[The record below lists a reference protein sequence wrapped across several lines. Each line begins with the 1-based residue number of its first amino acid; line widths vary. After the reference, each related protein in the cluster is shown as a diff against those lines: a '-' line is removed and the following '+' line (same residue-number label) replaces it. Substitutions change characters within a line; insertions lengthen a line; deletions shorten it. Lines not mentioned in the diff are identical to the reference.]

1 MLNPD
6 GVVHGTYRSDVT
18 GLDLNRYDDATAQY
32 SNARQADHS
41 HRVWDSCSSSRQP
54 ALHAVRSLVEH
65 LRIEGRNP
73 QIFID
78 IHGHSS
84 KKGIFL
90 FGIKPNEGAAPAG
103 ADADEVGAAEED
115 RKDSDAF
122 DKRKSKGVSKHRV
135 LANCMSRHFPRFFFK
150 SESCTYGSGLAD
162 KRGTARVVMF
172 GCGVPHAYTLE
183 SSMAGYDGAKQAL
196 HFDVPQ
202 YLQAGA
208 ALGAS
213 LLPWRMLL
221 LEGKGDGG
229 C

>member
-1 MLNPD
+1 L
-6 GVVHGTYRSDVT
+6 T
-18 GLDLNRYDDATAQY
+18 LLF
-32 SNARQADHS
+32 
-41 HRVWDSCSSSRQP
+41 RVWDSCAASRHP
-54 ALHAVRSLVEH
+54 SLHAVRALVDN
-65 LRIEGRNP
+65 LRVEGHSA

-90 FGIKPNEGAAPAG
+90 FGIKADDGPSAEAAEAGAA
-103 ADADEVGAAEED
+103 AEDD
-115 RKDSDAF
+115 RKDSAAS
-122 DKRKSKGVSKHRV
+122 DKKKTKSGCKHRV

-150 SESCTYGSGLAD
+150 SESCTYGSGLAE

-172 GCGVPHAYTLE
+172 SSGVPYAYTLE

-196 HFDVPQ
+196 QFDVPQ

-213 LLPWRMLL
+213 LLPWRLL
-221 LEGKGDGG
+221 LMEGRDKEAGGGDF
-229 C
+229 

>member
-1 MLNPD
+1 M
-6 GVVHGTYRSDVT
+6 
-18 GLDLNRYDDATAQY
+18 
-32 SNARQADHS
+32 
-41 HRVWDSCSSSRQP
+41 
-54 ALHAVRSLVEH
+54 HAVRKLVDD
-65 LRIEGRNP
+65 LQAEGRAV

-90 FGIKPNEGAAPAG
+90 FGIKSDEAASAG
-103 ADADEVGAAEED
+103 TADAPEGSVAGAAEED
-115 RKDSDAF
+115 RKDSAAS
-122 DKRKSKGVSKHRV
+122 DKKKSKGASKHRV

-150 SESCTYGSGLAD
+150 SESCTYGSGIAE

-172 GCGVPHAYTLE
+172 GCGVPYAYTLE
-183 SSMAGYDGAKQAL
+183 SSMAGFDGAKQAL

-213 LLPWRMLL
+213 LLPWRLLL
-221 LEGKGDGG
+221 LEGKDKEAIGGD
-229 C
+229 